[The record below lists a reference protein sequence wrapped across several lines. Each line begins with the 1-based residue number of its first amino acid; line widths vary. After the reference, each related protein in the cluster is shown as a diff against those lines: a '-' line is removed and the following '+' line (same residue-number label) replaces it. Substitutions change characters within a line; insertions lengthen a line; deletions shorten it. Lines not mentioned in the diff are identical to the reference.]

1 MKKTYIAP
9 SAVCFNLVAEGM
21 MAASDPT
28 SIKYSSDETVNKEN
42 NVLSNDKIWD
52 NDLWGTANKD

>member
-21 MAASDPT
+21 MAAS
-28 SIKYSSDETVNKEN
+28 IKYSSDEKVTNEN
-42 NVLSNDKIWD
+42 QVLSNDKIWD

>member
-1 MKKTYIAP
+1 MKKTYITP

-21 MAASDPT
+21 MAVSDPT
-28 SIKYSSDETVNKEN
+28 SIKYSSDETVNNEN
-42 NVLSNDKIWD
+42 KVLSNDKIWD

>member
-21 MAASDPT
+21 MAASDPK
-28 SIKYSSDETVNKEN
+28 SINYSSDETVTKEN
-42 NVLSNDKIWD
+42 KVLSNDKIWD
-52 NDLWGTANKD
+52 NDLWGTANEN

>member
-21 MAASDPT
+21 MAAS
-28 SIKYSSDETVNKEN
+28 IKYSSDETVTNEN
-42 NVLSNDKIWD
+42 QVLSNDKIWD